1 MQTGKLERFPII
13 GMGGAF
19 WDELRTFGEGT
30 LVAAGTI
37 SQSDLDIMQRA
48 ESAAQALQ
56 MIESR

>member
-1 MQTGKLERFPII
+1 
-13 GMGGAF
+13 MGGAF